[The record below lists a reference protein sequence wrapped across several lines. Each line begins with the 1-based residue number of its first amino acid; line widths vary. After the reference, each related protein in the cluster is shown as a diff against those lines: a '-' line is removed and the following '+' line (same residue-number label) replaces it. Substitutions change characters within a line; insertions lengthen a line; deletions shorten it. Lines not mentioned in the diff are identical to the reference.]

1 MYRIVICDDE
11 PQILSGLEKM
21 ISYEFGTAGI
31 SADYVTVSDSRR
43 LMEQLME
50 ESIDILFL
58 DIDMPYYSGM
68 DIAGFLNEND
78 RNTILIFVTSHDA
91 LVYRTFAYKPF
102 AFLRKTHL
110 SEDLKEVSG
119 RIAGELD
126 RRRQKLLLCK
136 GSEVH
141 KLKINDIV
149 YIESDGN
156 YVEIVTQTGRIR
168 YRETM
173 TEMEEELSAKG
184 FLRCHKGYLV
194 NPEYIVRFKSGGL
207 EMGCGGERIVEI
219 PVSRS
224 YEKEVRRKIVESVRR

>member
-11 PQILSGLEKM
+11 PRILSDLEKM
-21 ISYEFGTAGI
+21 ISSQFQTVGVSAEYTA
-31 SADYVTVSDSRR
+31 VSDSRR
-43 LMEQLME
+43 LMEQLQA

-78 RNTILIFVTSHDA
+78 SNTILIFVTSHDA

-110 SEDLKEVSG
+110 SEDLKEAAG

-126 RRRQKLLLCK
+126 RRRRELLLTK
-136 GSEVH
+136 GSEVC
-141 KLKINDIV
+141 KLKIKDIV

-156 YVEIVTQTGRIR
+156 YVEVVTRTDRIR
-168 YRETM
+168 YRGTM
-173 TEMEEELSAKG
+173 TEMENELSAKG

-194 NPEYIVRFKSGGL
+194 NPEHLVRFKSNGL
-207 EMGCGGERIVEI
+207 EMRCGGEQTVEI

-224 YEKEVRRKIVESVRR
+224 YEKEVRRKIVESVRH